1 MERRYC
7 KNGNIHLKMDMFDYI
22 DEKEPAL
29 INAYYLTDNGDSYLL
44 ASGYNYFEFY
54 NTWTGKKYMI
64 IDGDAERL
72 LSGRLVI
79 LYPHPLG
86 EWDVLQLEQE
96 YDYII
101 E

>member
-54 NTWTGKKYMI
+54 FSYRLIKIYLQAI
-64 IDGDAERL
+64 LRL
-72 LSGRLVI
+72 L
-79 LYPHPLG
+79 
-86 EWDVLQLEQE
+86 
-96 YDYII
+96 
-101 E
+101 